1 MTDQTTATPPRT
13 LDDHVRALQ
22 QKVLVAPVE
31 EVVALAD
38 QALADFPRAAQVL
51 MFRGLAKERGG
62 DRYAALVDLEAAA
75 KLASEGDQE
84 HIKRICHQNLGSILV
99 DARNPKKALEHLKVA
114 ASLGDPGHT
123 LLAGVGRAYAH
134 LGDLKNSSEWG
145 QRALEARDVLHPLG
159 NAAPAARQ
167 RPRPFDPGKRKRNII
182 SYCLFGQNQY
192 YFDCAIANAW
202 NAAAAFTDFTARF
215 YCAPDTPKDVL
226 KALAQT
232 GANVRVVQKVNTPWD
247 GLFWRFWA
255 FDDPDV
261 DVVLIRD
268 VDSPLI
274 PRERL
279 AIEDWLHN
287 SDAPFHVM
295 RDHVLHC
302 EPMMAGLWGGFTGLL
317 PKLAPICSAYLAKR
331 SFRYADQ
338 DFLRQIV
345 WPRIR
350 EATLAHDKCFSL
362 RETRQF
368 SESGRAYGPMHVG
381 WAWPRPDRYSRAAI

>member
-1 MTDQTTATPPRT
+1 MTELETAEKPKS
-13 LDDHVRALQ
+13 LDEYLRILQ
-22 QKVLVAPVE
+22 GAVLAAPVE
-31 EVVALAD
+31 QVIALTD
-38 QALADFPRAAQVL
+38 QALRDYPGTAKVL

-62 DRYAALVDLEAAA
+62 DRESALQDLEAAA
-75 KLASEGDQE
+75 KLADQGDDE
-84 HIKRICHQNLGSILV
+84 LAKRVCHQNLGSILV
-99 DARNPKKALEHLKVA
+99 DARRPKEALKHLKLA
-114 ASLGDPGHT
+114 AEFGDPGHT

-134 LGDLKNSSEWG
+134 LGNLKGSAEWG
-145 QRALEARDVLHPLG
+145 QKALIARDTLHPLG
-159 NAAPAARQ
+159 KAAPAARQ
-167 RPRPFDPGKRKRNII
+167 RPRPFNPATKARNVI
-182 SYCLFGQNQY
+182 SYCLFGDNKY

-202 NAAAAFTDFTARF
+202 NAAAAFSDFTPRF

-226 KALAQT
+226 QELAQT
-232 GANVRVVQKVNTPWD
+232 GANVRVVQKVNTQWD

-268 VDSPLI
+268 VDSPLT

-317 PKLAPICSAYLAKR
+317 PKLAPICQAYLAKR

-350 EATLAHDKCFSL
+350 NATLAHDKHFTL
-362 RETRQF
+362 KETRPF
-368 SESGRAYGPMHVG
+368 PDGGRVYGAIHVG

>member
-1 MTDQTTATPPRT
+1 MTEQDVASPPPS
-13 LDDHVRALQ
+13 LKDHVTALQ
-22 QKVLVAPVE
+22 RDVLAAPVD
-31 EVVALAD
+31 EVIERANAALAD
-38 QALADFPRAAQVL
+38 HPDTAQLL

-62 DRYAALVDLEAAA
+62 DRNAALEDLNAAA
-75 KLASEGDQE
+75 TLADDGEDDN
-84 HIKRICHQNLGSILV
+84 IKRVCHQNLGSILV
-99 DARNPKKALEHLKVA
+99 DARKPHDALKHLELA
-114 ASLGDPGHT
+114 ASIGEPGHT

-134 LGDLKNSSEWG
+134 LGKLKESSEWG
-145 QRALEARDVLHPLG
+145 QRALSARDTLHPLG
-159 NAAPAARQ
+159 KAAPAAAE
-167 RPRPFDPGKRKRNII
+167 RPRAFNPTARARNVI
-182 SYCLFGQNQY
+182 SYCLFGQNKY
-192 YFDCAIANAW
+192 YFDCAIATAW
-202 NAAAAFTDFTARF
+202 NAAAAFSDFTARF
-215 YCAPDTPKDVL
+215 YCAPDTPKEVL
-226 KALAQT
+226 QALART

-268 VDSPLI
+268 VDSPLT

-279 AIEDWLHN
+279 AIDDWLHN

-317 PKLAPICSAYLAKR
+317 PKLAPICQAYLAKR

-338 DFLRQIV
+338 DFLRQVV

-350 EATLAHDKCFSL
+350 DTSLAHDKYFTL
-362 RETRQF
+362 GDTRRF
-368 SESGRAYGPMHVG
+368 PEGVRVYGPMHVG

>member
-1 MTDQTTATPPRT
+1 MTEQGAATQPKT
-13 LDDHVRALQ
+13 LEEHLRVLQ
-22 QKVLVAPVE
+22 ASVLVAPVDA
-31 EVVALAD
+31 VIAMAD
-38 QALADFPRAAQVL
+38 HALADFPDSAQIL

-62 DRYAALVDLEAAA
+62 DRASALEDLEAGAR
-75 KLASEGDQE
+75 LADQGSDE
-84 HIKRICHQNLGSILV
+84 TARRVCHQNLGSILV
-99 DARNPKKALEHLKVA
+99 DARKPKEALAHLKIA
-114 ASLGDPGHT
+114 AEIGDPGHT

-134 LGDLKNSSEWG
+134 LGDVNASAEWG
-145 QRALEARDVLHPLG
+145 QKALDARDSLHPLG
-159 NAAPAARQ
+159 KAAPAARQ
-167 RPRPFDPGKRKRNII
+167 RPRPFNPLAKARNVI
-182 SYCLFGQNQY
+182 SYCLFGQNKY

-202 NAAAAFTDFTARF
+202 NAAAAFSDFTPRF
-215 YCAPDTPKDVL
+215 YCAPDTPREVL
-226 KALAQT
+226 QELAQT
-232 GANVRVVQKVNTPWD
+232 GANVRVVQKVNTAWD

-255 FDDPDV
+255 FDDPEV

-268 VDSPLI
+268 VDSPLT

-317 PKLAPICSAYLAKR
+317 PKLAPISQSYLQKR

-338 DFLRQIV
+338 DFLRQVV

-350 EATLAHDKCFSL
+350 EATLAHDKHFTL
-362 RETRQF
+362 RETRRF
-368 SESGRAYGPMHVG
+368 PEGGRTYGAIHVG

>member
-1 MTDQTTATPPRT
+1 MTEQTAAEAMPKQ
-13 LDDHVRALQ
+13 LQDEIKALQ
-22 QKVLVAPVE
+22 KDVLVAPVE
-31 EVVALAD
+31 QVVDRASRALSDYPDNAH
-38 QALADFPRAAQVL
+38 LL
-51 MFRGLAKERGG
+51 MFRGLAKERSG
-62 DRYAALVDLEAAA
+62 DREAALIDLRAAVKA
-75 KLASEGDQE
+75 AQSGPD
-84 HIKRICHQNLGSILV
+84 HIRRVCHQNLGSILV
-99 DARNPKKALEHLKVA
+99 DARQPKEALEHLLIATEVA
-114 ASLGDPGHT
+114 EPGHT

-134 LGDLKNSSEWG
+134 LGKVKEAAEWG
-145 QRALEARDVLHPLG
+145 QKALSARDTLHPLG
-159 NAAPAARQ
+159 KAAPAARQ
-167 RPRPFDPGKRKRNII
+167 RPRPFNPQAKKRNVI
-182 SYCLFGQNQY
+182 SYCLFGSNKY

-202 NAAAAFTDFTARF
+202 GAAASFSDFTPRF

-226 KALAQT
+226 QELAQT
-232 GANVRVVQKVNTPWD
+232 GANVRVVQKVNTQWD

-255 FDDPDV
+255 FDDPEV

-268 VDSPLI
+268 VDSPLS

-317 PKLAPICSAYLAKR
+317 PKLAPICQAYLRQR

-338 DFLRQIV
+338 DFLRQVV

-350 EATLAHDKCFSL
+350 DAALSHDKYFEL
-362 RETRQF
+362 GETRRF
-368 SESGRAYGPMHVG
+368 PEGGRVYGPMHVG